1 MQLLQESST
10 VQNDLSFSAPFF
22 AINLP
27 TVDTSQA
34 HLAPPTPQYEPAPRL
49 AGGSHL
55 PPPTSQYDSASALVG
70 GSPLNDL
77 SQSPQDVMYSST
89 PIQFESSLLDQ
100 NSDDDSPVSIPSK
113 RGSKNHVSSACINC
127 KRAHLACDV
136 ARPCKRCVALGKE
149 DSCHDIAHKKR
160 GRPKLRDKASMMQ
173 GHFLANER
181 KYEIMYDAIQNPAF
195 AANAQRAS
203 PSQRP
208 QSSSHSHQTGRIA
221 FVHQTIQEFHEQQ
234 QQQQREEEQI
244 HERIIPRS
252 FNRSNSVSSEK
263 KSLTPPQPDASH
275 PQPQTLKNDHT
286 PYLSSI
292 DFNILADDP
301 DSSMLQLSPLQSTNS
316 FLSLTSALSPT
327 LPDVQQPRDNN
338 VPQVTIFM
346 SMEVCCARASDE
358 VNESWGY
365 YPQELAH
372 RSFYDFVSAK
382 DTDRLA
388 QLHRLLLDNVQS
400 IAEQHVPVQNR
411 PPRLPRTERT
421 TSDLF
426 YDTSPDKLL
435 TAAQGSNTYSD
446 TVHIKRRDGELE
458 LYSMKVYLGGGF
470 GADLLNPDTYSKL
483 YIVAVMD
490 KYQYAV
496 NNGSNS
502 HFEAPA
508 RSNFSEGRD
517 DSPMACDSPQAPTTT
532 TTKMDT
538 TEVKSGILNG
548 SGDGDRFQ
556 AFRKLSSSSSNFP
569 GSGSGPG
576 SGDSRLSKSPPRP
589 INYLNSA
596 TPSNQPPVS
605 PKINIAPTTTGTNN
619 GMLMGSSS
627 RFFPKTGNNHSSNST
642 STSFRTMSLNPIT
655 GTLPNANYYTRR
667 NDSFSSTS
675 NRFAPTA
682 PVARASTYT
691 HPTTQYFLQ
700 TSSSTLNAAAS
711 AAQTK
716 TRGSGYSFT
725 PMTSVRGAADDL
737 APNDRATG
745 KTESNPKMEMSIT
758 SLLC

>member
-1 MQLLQESST
+1 MQMLQESPT
-10 VQNDLSFSAPFF
+10 VQNDLTFSAPFF

-27 TVDTSQA
+27 TVDASQA
-34 HLAPPTPQYEPAPRL
+34 HLTSPASHYKPATGL
-49 AGGSHL
+49 AGGSQL
-55 PPPTSQYDSASALVG
+55 SPPTSQYDSASGLVG
-70 GSPLNDL
+70 GSPLNGL
-77 SQSPQDVMYSST
+77 SQSPQDVMYSSA
-89 PIQFESSLLDQ
+89 PIQFETSLLDQ

-113 RGSKNHVSSACINC
+113 RGIS
-127 KRAHLACDV
+127 
-136 ARPCKRCVALGKE
+136 RPCKRCVALGKE

-208 QSSSHSHQTGRIA
+208 QLTPQPHQTGRIA

-263 KSLTPPQPDASH
+263 KSLTPQPDANLQQ
-275 PQPQTLKNDHT
+275 PQPLKNDHT

-301 DSSMLQLSPLQSTNS
+301 ESSMLQLSPIQSTNS

-327 LPDVQQPRDNN
+327 LPDVQQQQQQQPRDNHAL
-338 VPQVTIFM
+338 QVTIFM

-358 VNESWGY
+358 VNDSWGY

-435 TAAQGSNTYSD
+435 TPAQGSNTYSD

-483 YIVAVMD
+483 YIVAIMD

-502 HFEAPA
+502 NFEAPA

-517 DSPMACDSPQAPTTT
+517 DSPMACDSPQPPTTT
-532 TTKMDT
+532 TTTTMDT
-538 TEVKSGILNG
+538 TEVKSGILKG

-556 AFRKLSSSSSNFP
+556 AFRPLSSSSSSSNSSSFP
-569 GSGSGPG
+569 GSSSGPG

-619 GMLMGSSS
+619 GMLMGSSN
-627 RFFPKTGNNHSSNST
+627 RFFPKTGNNHGSSSA

-655 GTLPNANYYTRR
+655 GNLPNAAFFTRR
-667 NDSFSSTS
+667 NDSFSSPS

>member
-1 MQLLQESST
+1 
-10 VQNDLSFSAPFF
+10 
-22 AINLP
+22 
-27 TVDTSQA
+27 
-34 HLAPPTPQYEPAPRL
+34 
-49 AGGSHL
+49 
-55 PPPTSQYDSASALVG
+55 
-70 GSPLNDL
+70 
-77 SQSPQDVMYSST
+77 
-89 PIQFESSLLDQ
+89 
-100 NSDDDSPVSIPSK
+100 
-113 RGSKNHVSSACINC
+113 
-127 KRAHLACDV
+127 
-136 ARPCKRCVALGKE
+136 
-149 DSCHDIAHKKR
+149 
-160 GRPKLRDKASMMQ
+160 
-173 GHFLANER
+173 
-181 KYEIMYDAIQNPAF
+181 MYDAIQNPAF
-195 AANAQRAS
+195 AANVQRAS

-208 QSSSHSHQTGRIA
+208 QSSQPQQTGRIA
-221 FVHQTIQEFHEQQ
+221 FVHQTIQEFHAQQ

-252 FNRSNSVSSEK
+252 TNRSDSTGSSEK
-263 KSLTPPQPDASH
+263 KSLTPQPDTSH
-275 PQPQTLKNDHT
+275 PPPPPLKNDHT

-301 DSSMLQLSPLQSTNS
+301 DSSMLQMSPLQPTSS
-316 FLSLTSALSPT
+316 FLSLTTALSPT
-327 LPDVQQPRDNN
+327 LPDVLPPRDKK

-400 IAEQHVPVQNR
+400 VADQHIPAQKR

-435 TAAQGSNTYSD
+435 AFAQGSNTYSD

-483 YIVAVMD
+483 YIVAIMD

-496 NNGSNS
+496 HNGSNS
-502 HFEAPA
+502 NFEVPA
-508 RSNFSEGRD
+508 RSSFSEGRD
-517 DSPMACDSPQAPTTT
+517 DSPMACDSPQAPPTT
-532 TTKMDT
+532 MDT
-538 TEVKSGILNG
+538 TEVKSGIPNG

-556 AFRKLSSSSSNFP
+556 AFRKLSTSFP
-569 GSGSGPG
+569 GPG
-576 SGDSRLSKSPPRP
+576 LSDSRLSKSPPRP

-605 PKINIAPTTTGTNN
+605 PKINIAPSTTGTNH
-619 GMLMGSSS
+619 GLLMGSSS
-627 RFFPKTGNNHSSNST
+627 RFFPKTGNKHGANST
-642 STSFRTMSLNPIT
+642 TTSFGTMSLNPIT
-655 GTLPNANYYTRR
+655 GSLPNTTYYTRR
-667 NDSFSSTS
+667 NDSFTS
-675 NRFAPTA
+675 ATNRFAPTA